1 MENPMRRFAF
11 ASGCCAILL
20 VGCGQS
26 GGKSTAAD
34 TTAATTPPPAP
45 APAALTFGD
54 VAGKWNLKVMPQT
67 GDSTLITEVMT
78 ATAADTGWTIV
89 RGKLKAEKVRPT
101 VSGDSLITEGGPYP
115 SALHKGLKV
124 TTHTVWRLQGG
135 NLVGATEARYNTKGA
150 DSLHHYRV
158 EGTRAQ

>member
-1 MENPMRRFAF
+1 MPRLAF
-11 ASGCCAILL
+11 ACGCCAVLL

-26 GGKSTAAD
+26 GKSTSAD
-34 TTAATTPPPAP
+34 TTATAAPAAAP
-45 APAALTFGD
+45 APPSLSLND
-54 VAGKWNLKVMPQT
+54 VAGKWNLKVMPET
-67 GDSTLITEVMT
+67 GDSTLMTEVLNAT
-78 ATAADTGWTIV
+78 ATDTGWTIA
-89 RGKLKAEKVRPT
+89 RGKLKPEKVRPT

-158 EGTRAQ
+158 QGTKAQ

>member
-1 MENPMRRFAF
+1 MRRFAF

-26 GGKSTAAD
+26 GKSTSAD
-34 TTAATTPPPAP
+34 TTATTTPPPAP
-45 APAALTFGD
+45 PAPANLTFGD
-54 VAGKWNLKVMPQT
+54 VAGKWNLKVMPET
-67 GDSTLITEVMT
+67 GDSTLLTEVLN
-78 ATAADTGWTIV
+78 ATGGDTGWTIV
-89 RGKLKAEKVRPT
+89 RGKLKPEKVRPT

-124 TTHTVWRLQGG
+124 TTRTVWRLQGG
-135 NLVGATEARYNTKGA
+135 NLVGATDARYNTKTA
-150 DSLHHYRV
+150 DSLHHYRT